1 MKKGGRGD
9 APTPE
14 GKGGL
19 KLPSLR
25 LWRSRR
31 GWTQRELSSAAGV
44 RQDTISKLEV
54 GRRGCRLRTARKL
67 AEALDVDLEELQA
80 APEGAPAVP
89 TFTHRFLHK
98 AYLGRI
104 LDKEVGSSYAALDE
118 DELERHCKHL
128 SWEGVLEVVSA
139 RHREL
144 EYLREELED
153 SELHLEVRRFYQDVV
168 RRAPEQ
174 DIRVLATTRGRER
187 SEKGK
192 KALTQAMRELL

>member
-1 MKKGGRGD
+1 MS
-9 APTPE
+9 PTPE
-14 GKGGL
+14 GRGGL

-31 GWTQRELSSAAGV
+31 GWTQGELSSVAGV
-44 RQDTISKLEV
+44 RQDTISKVEV
-54 GRRGCRLRTARKL
+54 GRQGCQLATAQKL
-67 AEALDVDLEELQA
+67 AEALEVDLEELQA
-80 APEGAPAVP
+80 APKGGPVAP

-104 LDKEVGSSYAALDE
+104 LAKEVGSSYAALDE
-118 DELERHCKHL
+118 GELERHCKHL

-144 EYLREELED
+144 EYLREELGD
-153 SELHLEVRRFYQDVV
+153 DELHPEVRRFYEDVV

-174 DIRVLATTRGRER
+174 DIRVLAAARGRER
-187 SEKGK
+187 SERGQE
-192 KALTQAMRELL
+192 ALTQAMRELL

>member
-1 MKKGGRGD
+1 MP
-9 APTPE
+9 PTPE

-44 RQDTISKLEV
+44 RQATISKLEV